1 MAPQLY
7 NLRTITS
14 DFEIS
19 FLSLIGLEVSFF
31 CYQTILLPPK
41 TLFQGISPTQGLN
54 PGLLHCRQIL
64 NHLSH
69 QGSPVTGKSLIN
81 LIIYSTSLESQFQ
94 LRQRIRRD
102 CLGCFLVFYYGS
114 PFLFQVFLSQNVQ
127 GKAKGPVL

>member
-64 NHLSH
+64 NHPEPPRKPLLMLTIVVIRHTDSELLRG
-69 QGSPVTGKSLIN
+69 QGTH
-81 LIIYSTSLESQFQ
+81 
-94 LRQRIRRD
+94 
-102 CLGCFLVFYYGS
+102 
-114 PFLFQVFLSQNVQ
+114 
-127 GKAKGPVL
+127 